1 MLQVCFFCFAF
12 HWIRVRTHLIC
23 QPDEKVWYYT
33 WSVPPCPDKVLNGD
47 NLATTMWPH
56 SDWAGVRPGHTS
68 AQLFASEAGSQEAS
82 HSLNS
87 WLVHPRATVP
97 APWMAGWCPKPEAGL
112 CQQAAESSAAPDHCS
127 WVLGGNGGPRVTL
140 RKGGQ
145 ASHALCSFTTHLRN
159 ESSLKADCVLSSPM
173 ITACITPPY
182 RSTVGFAPSI
192 TWSLWRA
199 GGNSAE
205 CQRHWYHAKA
215 CCKTYGDLKEAVGIT
230 FTGAPNWRDLS
241 GHHISPASTIPG
253 SHNPFLWRQ
262 AFFCP
267 AVVIVMLFQNLTAL
281 RVIISIL
288 NVLTCDL

>member
-33 WSVPPCPDKVLNGD
+33 WSVPPCPDEVLNGD
-47 NLATTMWPH
+47 NLDTTMWPH

-87 WLVHPRATVP
+87 WLVHPRAIVP
-97 APWMAGWCPKPEAGL
+97 APWTAGWCPKPEAGL

-127 WVLGGNGGPRVTL
+127 WVLGGNGGPWVTL

-159 ESSLKADCVLSSPM
+159 ESSLKADCVLSVPWSPLVLLHR
-173 ITACITPPY
+173 TDQQ
-182 RSTVGFAPSI
+182 
-192 TWSLWRA
+192 
-199 GGNSAE
+199 SALLPALPE
-205 CQRHWYHAKA
+205 VFEGQEGIQQSAK
-215 CCKTYGDLKEAVGIT
+215 GIGIMQKHVAKHMET
-230 FTGAPNWRDLS
+230 SKKLLG
-241 GHHISPASTIPG
+241 
-253 SHNPFLWRQ
+253 
-262 AFFCP
+262 
-267 AVVIVMLFQNLTAL
+267 
-281 RVIISIL
+281 
-288 NVLTCDL
+288 